1 MPEVFFLSGSSEK
14 GRPDGPSNKK
24 GKSSAGRK
32 PGYRMQTWQ
41 KELQLASMRNRDLEQ
56 FNRFLLEFIAIHE
69 EYRGKRFFIERDHSG
84 RPFFLPEDDV
94 FILRDI
100 IHRAADR
107 FGHTLFLYENTT
119 ISRQRLCL
127 KVFDQY
133 SLMKEGKLYPVDSEA
148 RRALANALGE
158 RGECYGIKV
167 FEEGILL
174 GSAGS

>member
-1 MPEVFFLSGSSEK
+1 
-14 GRPDGPSNKK
+14 
-24 GKSSAGRK
+24 
-32 PGYRMQTWQ
+32 
-41 KELQLASMRNRDLEQ
+41 
-56 FNRFLLEFIAIHE
+56 
-69 EYRGKRFFIERDHSG
+69 
-84 RPFFLPEDDV
+84 
-94 FILRDI
+94 
-100 IHRAADR
+100 
-107 FGHTLFLYENTT
+107 LYENTT